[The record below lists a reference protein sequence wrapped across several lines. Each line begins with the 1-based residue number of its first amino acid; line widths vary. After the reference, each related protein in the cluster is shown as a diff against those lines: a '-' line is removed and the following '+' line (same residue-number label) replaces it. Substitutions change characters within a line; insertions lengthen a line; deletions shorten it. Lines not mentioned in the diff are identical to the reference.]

1 MQTRVRTE
9 WETSRDKENLVSGSV
24 MNKMAGNTLDTV
36 TRFPQSGRNDHFN
49 RYSFRF
55 IISHFFPVSVKTLL
69 YSDLSLEHFFFQEK
83 LWDFDSTRG
92 TVKTILLDV
101 TDRLACNYCHTWIMA
116 VVREVLEKLVILR
129 TSTLL

>member
-1 MQTRVRTE
+1 
-9 WETSRDKENLVSGSV
+9 
-24 MNKMAGNTLDTV
+24 MAGNTLDTV
-36 TRFPQSGRNDHFN
+36 ARFPQSGGKDHFN

-55 IISHFFPVSVKTLL
+55 IIISHVFPVSVKTLL
-69 YSDLSLEHFFFQEK
+69 YSDLSLEHLFFFQEK

-101 TDRLACNYCHTWIMA
+101 TDRLACNYCHMWIMA